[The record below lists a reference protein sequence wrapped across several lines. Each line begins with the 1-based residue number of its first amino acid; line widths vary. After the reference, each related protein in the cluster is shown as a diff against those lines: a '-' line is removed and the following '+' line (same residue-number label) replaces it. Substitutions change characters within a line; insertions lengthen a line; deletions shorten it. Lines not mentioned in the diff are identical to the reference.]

1 MQRFLLLLLAAAL
14 APAAR
19 AADWIVG
26 PGGFADLQSAYA
38 AASPG
43 DAIRIRASSIPSFAL
58 AGKGVVIRGDGIVPT
73 VQPLDSRIS
82 GIPSGQVLVL
92 EDVHIDGGLE
102 LQDCIGAVVL
112 HRVICWSPTA
122 YTRRAVIGLNVER
135 CSLVQAYDSTF
146 IASSQLSYFVG
157 GPWAVGCGV
166 RVSSS
171 RAAFRS
177 CRIDGCD
184 GFTIG
189 YFNGPWWTVYGAS
202 RAPGLWNFHSSV
214 SLSSCTTSPTATRD
228 PGGGNPS
235 PGFARLEPSIAR
247 YNPPSELVI
256 ADGTGWDLETWMMY
270 GHDTPA
276 RVRSFGSPPR
286 LQVPSYYFD
295 NRNEPLQLP
304 AVDADWI
311 ESGRTLRVQVTR
323 LAPGE
328 VHFLGISLAPH
339 YWFLAALEYHGAL
352 LIDLDRNR
360 SALLDVI
367 PASAGT
373 WAGTYRLSQAWLDAL
388 RDQPTY
394 FQAFS
399 LDAAGKLRCSMPDF
413 AMR

>member
-1 MQRFLLLLLAAAL
+1 MHRLLLLLLAAAL

-19 AADWIVG
+19 AAEWIVG
-26 PGGFADLQSAYA
+26 PGGFADLPSAYA

-43 DAIRIRASSIPSFAL
+43 DVIRIRASSIPSFAL

-73 VQPLDSRIS
+73 VQPQDSRIS

-92 EDVHIDGGLE
+92 EDVHIDGGLA
-102 LQDCIGAVVL
+102 LVDCIGSVVL

-146 IASSQLSYFVG
+146 RACSQLATALYQPFS
-157 GPWAVGCGV
+157 VGCGA
-166 RVSSS
+166 RIRSS
-171 RAAFRS
+171 RVAFRS

-184 GFTIG
+184 GFTIP
-189 YFNGPWWTVYGAS
+189 YINGPWFSEWGAE
-202 RAPGLWNFHSSV
+202 RAPALWILQASV
-214 SLSSCTTSPTATRD
+214 SLSSCTTQPTATGGY
-228 PGGGNPS
+228 GGGSPD
-235 PGFARLEPSIAR
+235 PGFARLEPSVLLSE
-247 YNPPSELVI
+247 PTSELWI
-256 ADGTGWDLETWMMY
+256 ADGTGWDIENFLFQ
-270 GHDTPA
+270 G
-276 RVRSFGSPPR
+276 VRIEPR
-286 LQVPSYYFD
+286 LRSCGVSPRVFGFIDHFHHPLPLPSV
-295 NRNEPLQLP
+295 ET
-304 AVDADWI
+304 DWI
-311 ESGRTLRVQVTR
+311 ESSQTLNVRVADRTP
-323 LAPGE
+323 AE
-328 VHFLGISLAPH
+328 IHFLVVSFAPR
-339 YWFLAALEYHGAL
+339 YVLESYGPL
-352 LIDLDRNR
+352 LIDLDHHR

-373 WAGTYRLSQAWLDAL
+373 WTGTYRLSQAWLDAL